1 MDQMGCGCWMPAKAR
16 MLDAN
21 CWIFEQTGT
30 QIQGNGWTP
39 GTNGD
44 EMPQDFT
51 TKKLT
56 DPR

>member
-1 MDQMGCGCWMPAKAR
+1 MGCGCWMPAKAR